1 MEIIEGP
8 EYHTRELILYWMLP
22 DLVVADMEQL
32 LILLFAYSTVNLPR
46 PQIRTTKSKTRA
58 GWY

>member
-32 LILLFAYSTVNLPR
+32 LILLFAYSTSESASSSN
-46 PQIRTTKSKTRA
+46 KNH
-58 GWY
+58 